1 MQKRQN
7 NRKREQKKEQMQIS
21 AKKSLKKI
29 EISDLFFMNGE
40 IAEFKVQIPRPYAF
54 FTASAKSFARAV
66 PSPVLI
72 STVSPSAILPSAK
85 AW

>member
-1 MQKRQN
+1 MQKKQN
-7 NRKREQKKEQMQIS
+7 NRKREQTKEQMQIS
-21 AKKSLKKI
+21 AKKSLKKN
-29 EISDLFFMNGE
+29 ERSDLFFMNGE
-40 IAEFKVQIPRPYAF
+40 MAEFKVQNRRPYAF
-54 FTASAKSFARAV
+54 FTASAKAFARAA